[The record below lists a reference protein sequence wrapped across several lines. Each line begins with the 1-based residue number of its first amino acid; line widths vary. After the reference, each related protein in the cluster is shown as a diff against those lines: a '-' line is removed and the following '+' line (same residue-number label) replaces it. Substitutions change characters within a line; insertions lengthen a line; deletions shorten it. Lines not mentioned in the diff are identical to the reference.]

1 MTKNQ
6 KYIVEPLSSAHN
18 RDNFDCGVDD
28 LNRFIKQFASQNQKK
43 KLTRTY
49 VCIRPDKSVVGYYS
63 LAFGSV
69 HQEGAPEFMT
79 RGIGKYQ
86 IPVMIIGRLAIDR
99 SEQGK
104 GLGVALL
111 KDAVI
116 RTKKAEEIGGLRAII
131 VHAKD
136 NNAQAF
142 YTKYGFIPSLN
153 DPLTLFFPIEFDL

>member
-1 MTKNQ
+1 MTKAT
-6 KYIVEPLSSAHN
+6 KYSVEPLSSAHKK
-18 RDNFDCGVDD
+18 DSFDCGVDD

-49 VCIRPDKSVVGYYS
+49 VCLKDSKTIVGYYS

-69 HQEGAPEFMT
+69 HQDGAPEFMT

-86 IPVMIIGRLAIDR
+86 IPVMIIGRLAIDK

-104 GLGVALL
+104 GLGKAML
-111 KDAVI
+111 KDAI
-116 RTKKAEEIGGLRAII
+116 LRTKAAEEIAGLRAII

-136 NNAQAF
+136 SSAQEF

-153 DPLTLFFPIEFDL
+153 DPLTLFFPIEFDF

>member
-1 MTKNQ
+1 MTKAT
-6 KYIVEPLSSAHN
+6 KYSVEPLSSAHSK
-18 RDNFDCGVDD
+18 DNFDCGVDD

-49 VCIRPDKSVVGYYS
+49 VCLKDGKTIVGCYS

-69 HQEGAPEFMT
+69 HQDGAPEFMT

-86 IPVMIIGRLAIDR
+86 IPVMIIGRLAINK

-104 GLGVALL
+104 GLGKAIL
-111 KDAVI
+111 KDAI
-116 RTKKAEEIGGLRAII
+116 LRTKAAEEIAGLRAII

-136 NNAQAF
+136 NSAQEF
-142 YTKYGFIPSLN
+142 YTKYGFILSLN
-153 DPLTLFFPIEFDL
+153 DPLTLFFPIEFDF